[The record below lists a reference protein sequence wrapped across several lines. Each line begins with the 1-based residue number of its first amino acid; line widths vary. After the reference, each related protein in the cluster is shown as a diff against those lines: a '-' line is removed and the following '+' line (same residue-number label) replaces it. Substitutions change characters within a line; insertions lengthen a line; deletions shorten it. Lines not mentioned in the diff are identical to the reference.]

1 MRMVYMTNYLANK
14 KCYLSGPIEFAADGF
29 WRPEPIHEL
38 QDRFGIDIF
47 DPFADEKQQWSDEIK
62 TAKEN
67 GNTDELVKIA
77 KQFVRK
83 DLGMV
88 DRSDFLI
95 AYLPYGV
102 NTVGT
107 VHEIINSNNSKKPTL
122 LVTNKD
128 SISYIPLWYF
138 GIINKVY
145 MFAGWNNLY
154 SYLSEVNDGKHT
166 NDDKWHLVYGL
177 V

>member
-1 MRMVYMTNYLANK
+1 MANYLANK

-29 WRPEPIHEL
+29 WRPQPIHEL
-38 QDRFGIDIF
+38 QERFMIDVF
-47 DPFADEKQQWSDEIK
+47 DPFADEKQQWSEEIK
-62 TAKEN
+62 KAKEEN
-67 GNTDELVKIA
+67 NIDELVKIS

-95 AYLPYGV
+95 AYVPYGV

-122 LVTNKD
+122 LVTNKEN
-128 SISYIPLWYF
+128 ISFIPLWYF
-138 GIINKVY
+138 GIISKGY
-145 MFAGWNNLY
+145 MFAGWNNLFK
-154 SYLSEVNDGKHT
+154 YLQEVDEGKQMT
-166 NDDKWHLVYGL
+166 DDKWHLVYGL